1 MRDGQEAAFA
11 YYDKFSV
18 EDGRNL
24 YKLRLGVY
32 NGTAGTPAPKQ
43 TDPRACA
50 NSLLATVRAEGQESR
65 VLVPAVQSHSGD
77 LQSISKDFSFLI
89 WKIIIMMPA
98 LVHRAV
104 RKKKN
109 AINAVKILSK
119 FKRKKCH
126 ERAKDYFSCPD

>member
-1 MRDGQEAAFA
+1 MDMRDGQEAAFA

-50 NSLLATVRAEGQESR
+50 NSLLATVRAEGQESQ
-65 VLVPAVQSHSGD
+65 VLVPVVQSHSGD

-98 LVHRAV
+98 LLHRVV
-104 RKKKN
+104 RKKKKCYQCSEN
-109 AINAVKILSK
+109 T
-119 FKRKKCH
+119 FKV
-126 ERAKDYFSCPD
+126 